1 MFRLPLDRLEQL
13 YLRAFDSEFLRRIVK
28 NSSYLVSA
36 TVLAAAMGMLQNSF
50 QYRALGAAGIGL
62 LAAVATFSNVINRFT
77 SFRIDELVVKYVRLY
92 EERRQH
98 ERAAAV
104 YKLAALLEMSGSVAA
119 FLLIMLLAPLG
130 VYLFSD
136 IAGVESIFILYGSLV
151 LINVFFDSSDGM
163 LQVFNRFDVKSII
176 DISQGVVRLGLTVL
190 VFLTG
195 GGLREM
201 ILAELA
207 GRLLRSMA
215 VTAFALYTAGRQW
228 GAGWWRTPI
237 SVLSTERRSLLTFAF
252 STNLSATVS
261 LVSKD
266 SEDLWV
272 NAFLGNVTGGFY
284 SLARTLIGLL
294 QIPVSPLPA
303 TTYPELSRAVAQDNW
318 AAVRKVLGRGS
329 LLAALYS
336 IPVAIV
342 LILFGREVIL
352 LYTNDPGALPA
363 YAPLVILVLGYT
375 FANVFYWSRAA
386 LLAFN
391 RPVYP
396 TLVNFAGM
404 LLKVAGIFLFASYG
418 AVAFAALLSGYYVFT
433 VSLSVLRVVA
443 DVRAHAPA
451 VAGA

>member
-1 MFRLPLDRLEQL
+1 M
-13 YLRAFDSEFLRRIVK
+13 
-28 NSSYLVSA
+28 
-36 TVLAAAMGMLQNSF
+36 
-50 QYRALGAAGIGL
+50 
-62 LAAVATFSNVINRFT
+62 
-77 SFRIDELVVKYVRLY
+77 
-92 EERRQH
+92 
-98 ERAAAV
+98 
-104 YKLAALLEMSGSVAA
+104 
-119 FLLIMLLAPLG
+119 
-130 VYLFSD
+130 
-136 IAGVESIFILYGSLV
+136 
-151 LINVFFDSSDGM
+151 
-163 LQVFNRFDVKSII
+163 
-176 DISQGVVRLGLTVL
+176 
-190 VFLTG
+190 
-195 GGLREM
+195 
-201 ILAELA
+201 
-207 GRLLRSMA
+207 
-215 VTAFALYTAGRQW
+215 
-228 GAGWWRTPI
+228 
-237 SVLSTERRSLLTFAF
+237 
-252 STNLSATVS
+252 
-261 LVSKD
+261 
-266 SEDLWV
+266 
-272 NAFLGNVTGGFY
+272 
-284 SLARTLIGLL
+284 
-294 QIPVSPLPA
+294 PA

>member
-1 MFRLPLDRLEQL
+1 
-13 YLRAFDSEFLRRIVK
+13 
-28 NSSYLVSA
+28 
-36 TVLAAAMGMLQNSF
+36 MGMVQNAF
-50 QYRALGAAGIGL
+50 QARALGAAGIGL

-92 EERRQH
+92 EERKQH
-98 ERAAAV
+98 QMAAAV
-104 YKLAALLEMSGSVAA
+104 YKLAALLEMGGSVAA
-119 FLLIMLLAPLG
+119 FLLILALAPLG

-136 IAGVESIFILYGSLV
+136 IPGVESIFILYGSLV
-151 LINVFFDSSDGM
+151 LINIFFDSSDGM

-176 DISQGVVRLGLTVL
+176 DIFQGVVRLGLTVL
-190 VFLTG
+190 VFFTG
-195 GGLREM
+195 GGLQEM

-207 GRLLRSMA
+207 GRLLRSAA
-215 VTAFALYTAGRQW
+215 VITFAINTAGKQW
-228 GAGWWRTPI
+228 GAGWWRTPL
-237 SVLSTERRSLLTFAF
+237 SVLQKDRRSLLTFAF

-294 QIPVSPLPA
+294 QIPISPLPS

-318 AAVRKVLGRGS
+318 TAVRKVLGRGS
-329 LLAALYS
+329 VLAALYS

-342 LILFGREVIL
+342 LTLFGREVIS
-352 LYTNDPGALPA
+352 LYASSEFLPA
-363 YAPLVILVLGYT
+363 YAPLVILVLGYS
-375 FANVFYWSRAA
+375 FANIFYWNRAA

-396 TLVNFAGM
+396 TLINLTGM
-404 LLKVAGIFLFASYG
+404 LLKVTGIFLFASYG
-418 AVAFAALLSGYYVFT
+418 AVAFAAMLSGYYVFT
-433 VSLSVLRVVA
+433 VSLAVLRVRG
-443 DVRAHAPA
+443 DLRAHLPSA
-451 VAGA
+451 AGV

>member
-1 MFRLPLDRLEQL
+1 MFKLPLERLEQL

-36 TVLAAAMGMLQNSF
+36 TVLAAAMGMVQNAF
-50 QYRALGAAGIGL
+50 QARVLEAAGLGL
-62 LAAVATFSNVINRFT
+62 LAAIATFANVINRFT
-77 SFRIDELVVKYVRLY
+77 SFRIDELVVKFVRLY
-92 EERRQH
+92 EERKEHKQ
-98 ERAAAV
+98 AAAV
-104 YKLAALLEMSGSVAA
+104 YKLAALLEMGGSIVA
-119 FLLIMLLAPLG
+119 FLLIFLLAPLG

-136 IAGVESIFILYGSLV
+136 IAGVESIFILYGSIV
-151 LINVFFDSSDGM
+151 LINVVFDSSDGI
-163 LQVFNRFDVKSII
+163 LQVFNRFDIKSII
-176 DISQGVVRLGLTVL
+176 DICQGVVRLGLTVV
-190 VFLTG
+190 VFFTG
-195 GGLREM
+195 GGLTEL

-207 GRLLRSMA
+207 GRLLRSLA
-215 VTAFALYTAGRQW
+215 VVCFAFQTARRQW

-237 SVLSTERRSLLTFAF
+237 AALRKDRRSLLTFAF

-272 NAFLGNVTGGFY
+272 NAFLGNVAGGFY

-318 AAVRKVLGRGS
+318 AAVRKVLTRGS
-329 LLAALYS
+329 MLAALYS

-342 LILFGREVIL
+342 LVLFGREVIS
-352 LYTNDPGALPA
+352 LYTGSAEFLPA
-363 YAPLVILVLGYT
+363 YAPLVILVIGYT
-375 FANVFYWSRAA
+375 FANIFYWNRAA

-396 TLVNFAGM
+396 TLVNLAGM
-404 LLKVAGIFLFASYG
+404 ILKVTGIMLFASYG
-418 AVAFAALLSGYYVFT
+418 AVAFAALLSGYYIFT
-433 VSLSVLRVVA
+433 VSLAVLRVTR
-443 DVRAHAPA
+443 DVRVHLPA
-451 VAGA
+451 AART

>member
-1 MFRLPLDRLEQL
+1 MFRLPLERLEQL
-13 YLRAFDSEFLRRIVK
+13 YSRAFDSEFLRRIVK

-36 TVLAAAMGMLQNSF
+36 TVLAAGMGMVQNAF
-50 QYRALGAAGIGL
+50 QARALEAAGLGL

-77 SFRIDELVVKYVRLY
+77 SFRIDELVVKYVRLF
-92 EERRQH
+92 EERKQH
-98 ERAAAV
+98 DRAAV
-104 YKLAALLEMSGSVAA
+104 VFKLAAMLEAAGSLAA
-119 FLLIMLLAPLG
+119 FVLIMLLAPLG
-130 VYLFSD
+130 VTLFSD
-136 IAGVESIFILYGSLV
+136 VPGVESIFVLYGSIV
-151 LINVFFDSSDGM
+151 LINVIFDSSDGM
-163 LQVFNRFDVKSII
+163 LQVFNRFDIKSII
-176 DISQGVVRLGLTVL
+176 DICQGLVRLGLTVL
-190 VFLTG
+190 VFFTG
-195 GGLREM
+195 GGLQEM

-207 GRLLRSMA
+207 GRLLRSLA
-215 VTAFALYTAGRQW
+215 VIAFALNTAGKQW
-228 GAGWWRTPI
+228 GAGWWRTPL
-237 SVLSTERRSLLTFAF
+237 SVLRKDRRSLLTFAF

-294 QIPVSPLPA
+294 QIPVSPLPS

-318 AAVRKVLGRGS
+318 AAERKVLGRGS

-418 AVAFAALLSGYYVFT
+418 SVAFAALLSGYYVFT

>member
-1 MFRLPLDRLEQL
+1 MFRLPLERLEQL

-284 SLARTLIGLL
+284 SLARTLIGL
-294 QIPVSPLPA
+294 
-303 TTYPELSRAVAQDNW
+303 
-318 AAVRKVLGRGS
+318 
-329 LLAALYS
+329 
-336 IPVAIV
+336 
-342 LILFGREVIL
+342 
-352 LYTNDPGALPA
+352 
-363 YAPLVILVLGYT
+363 
-375 FANVFYWSRAA
+375 
-386 LLAFN
+386 
-391 RPVYP
+391 
-396 TLVNFAGM
+396 
-404 LLKVAGIFLFASYG
+404 
-418 AVAFAALLSGYYVFT
+418 
-433 VSLSVLRVVA
+433 
-443 DVRAHAPA
+443 
-451 VAGA
+451 